1 LGGRLLYRV
10 VLEEAKN
17 RVRLDLNAARE
28 IYLTRVKGVEVALNI
43 TALGPGF
50 RGAVKLTDAR
60 QLAGRLRRMAQ
71 YAELDFAGIV
81 TKEGGTLCRVGPNSI
96 SRKKAALDNPL
107 AGFVRERG
115 VPVSGTVLLS
125 REFLLAENP
134 ELAERA
140 KIALLPTPM
149 AAPRPEVEETSGM
162 ALAAA
167 IPLFE
172 NDELLGILYGGVL
185 LNRSPVIVDTVR
197 ETVFQQE
204 TYRGQSIG
212 TATIFL
218 KDLRISTN
226 VLMPDGKRAIGTR
239 VSQEVRDRVLLEG
252 QKWADRAFVVNDWYL
267 TVYEPIVDIF
277 GQRVGMLY
285 VGVLEAKYVT
295 VGRRALSIFALITVA
310 GLGLAI
316 GLGYTLA
323 NKIMRPM
330 QRLIKA
336 SAQVSQGDLSPEVGP
351 VSKDEIG
358 ILQKTFQEMLL
369 SLQERDRRQR
379 VESETKLLQTER
391 QASIGRLAAGVAH
404 EINNPLT
411 GVLSFTH
418 MLLRRKDLGDDIRSD
433 LRTIVQATERVRK
446 IVRGLLDFSHQ
457 TKLELEPTDV
467 NGLVRSAIALVE
479 NQALIKGVSLDFKP
493 GEGLPT
499 RNLDR
504 SQLQGVLLN
513 IIINALDATKP
524 GDTITVS
531 TGLSLST
538 GKNERKGIEIA
549 VADTGCG
556 IPPENLDKL
565 FDPFFSTKEVGQGT
579 GLGLSVSLG
588 IVERHGGTI
597 RVQSEVDRGS
607 TFTIWLSAE
616 NGNGNS
622 ENTGRG

>member
-1 LGGRLLYRV
+1 
-10 VLEEAKN
+10 
-17 RVRLDLNAARE
+17 
-28 IYLTRVKGVEVALNI
+28 
-43 TALGPGF
+43 
-50 RGAVKLTDAR
+50 
-60 QLAGRLRRMAQ
+60 
-71 YAELDFAGIV
+71 
-81 TKEGGTLCRVGPNSI
+81 
-96 SRKKAALDNPL
+96 
-107 AGFVRERG
+107 
-115 VPVSGTVLLS
+115 
-125 REFLLAENP
+125 
-134 ELAERA
+134 
-140 KIALLPTPM
+140 
-149 AAPRPEVEETSGM
+149 
-162 ALAAA
+162 
-167 IPLFE
+167 
-172 NDELLGILYGGVL
+172 
-185 LNRSPVIVDTVR
+185 
-197 ETVFQQE
+197 
-204 TYRGQSIG
+204 
-212 TATIFL
+212 
-218 KDLRISTN
+218 
-226 VLMPDGKRAIGTR
+226 
-239 VSQEVRDRVLLEG
+239 
-252 QKWADRAFVVNDWYL
+252 
-267 TVYEPIVDIF
+267 
-277 GQRVGMLY
+277 MLY